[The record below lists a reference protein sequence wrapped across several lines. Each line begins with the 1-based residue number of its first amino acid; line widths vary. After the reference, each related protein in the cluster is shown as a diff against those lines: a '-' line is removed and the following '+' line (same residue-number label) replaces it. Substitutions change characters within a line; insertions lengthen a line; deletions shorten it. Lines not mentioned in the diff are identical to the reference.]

1 MQKYNLVA
9 ENPESTVVSDYR
21 AEYRTEKEYQS
32 EADLERAF
40 IKLLTEQA
48 YDYLPIHTETEL
60 IANLR
65 RQLEKLNHYTFT
77 DAEWS
82 RFFTGCLAN
91 KNSGIVEKTAIIQE
105 DHVQLLTRDDGTV
118 KNIYLL
124 DKANIHNNS
133 LQVIN
138 QYEADNGALAAH
150 SKKKTGL
157 KP

>member
-105 DHVQLLTRDDGTV
+105 DHVQL
-118 KNIYLL
+118 IWESFCY
-124 DKANIHNNS
+124 
-133 LQVIN
+133 
-138 QYEADNGALAAH
+138 
-150 SKKKTGL
+150 
-157 KP
+157 